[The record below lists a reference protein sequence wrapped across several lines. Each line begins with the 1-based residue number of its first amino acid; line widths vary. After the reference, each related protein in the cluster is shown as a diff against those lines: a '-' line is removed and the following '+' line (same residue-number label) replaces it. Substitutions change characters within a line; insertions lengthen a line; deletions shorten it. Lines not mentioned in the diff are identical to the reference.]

1 MMAMT
6 RACSVG
12 AVTLALGIF
21 LVTGNPRLLS
31 KQPELVSA
39 NVAEVK
45 KGYRSG
51 RLLGSNV
58 INDQDEK
65 TELVL
70 GQDYALFAVLEV
82 GGFLGLDAHLVAV
95 PIRALVFEDT
105 GRKVMW
111 PGATRKAL
119 RNFPEFKFPS

>member
-1 MMAMT
+1 M
-6 RACSVG
+6 
-12 AVTLALGIF
+12 LALGIF
-21 LVTGNPRLLS
+21 SLTGIPHLRS

-39 NVAEVK
+39 SVAEVK

-58 INDQDEK
+58 VNDQNEK
-65 TELVL
+65 IGTITELVL
-70 GQDYALFAVLEV
+70 GQDYALFAVLEI
-82 GGFLGLDAHLVAV
+82 GSFLGLDTHLVAV

-105 GRKVMW
+105 GRRVML

-119 RNFPEFKFPS
+119 RNFPEFRFPG